1 MAQELICHS
10 SLIAQALVDGGLV
23 AKKIVQHQVDSSED
37 EHESP
42 HTAEP
47 ENREDEEAEEIEQP
61 KSKTMVKK
69 ADLSLE
75 VDDEDDKIA
84 DVDVETEEKVEAAST
99 DEAASK
105 SGEPEAPKV
114 NNFVKDG

>member
-1 MAQELICHS
+1 LAVPEVDAETDESFRYPNVAQELICHS

-61 KSKTMVKK
+61 K
-69 ADLSLE
+69 
-75 VDDEDDKIA
+75 
-84 DVDVETEEKVEAAST
+84 
-99 DEAASK
+99 
-105 SGEPEAPKV
+105 
-114 NNFVKDG
+114 

>member
-1 MAQELICHS
+1 
-10 SLIAQALVDGGLV
+10 
-23 AKKIVQHQVDSSED
+23 
-37 EHESP
+37 
-42 HTAEP
+42 
-47 ENREDEEAEEIEQP
+47 
-61 KSKTMVKK
+61 MVKK